1 MWGVGGRDRFGVG
14 WVLRV
19 ERGGVDGF
27 DLGYVGACCWW
38 CRVGEAVAA
47 FCSAGGV
54 GVHALLVDFREGKE
68 LICSWEVNEVVV
80 VTVDEVDVMLDGG
93 FGV

>member
-1 MWGVGGRDRFGVG
+1 MGVKWRYVGGFGVACA
-14 WVLRV
+14 V
-19 ERGGVDGF
+19 
-27 DLGYVGACCWW
+27 GYCRWGQVGA
-38 CRVGEAVAA
+38 AA
-47 FCSAGGV
+47 TALSSTGGV